1 MADPIY
7 PYVALLNLVKLFTTL
22 SAIPETYSPLLLPL
36 YCEIKEN
43 DQLSFEAL
51 KNCKEIFAKWN
62 NGEDDV
68 EEEVV
73 KRCMD
78 MWLTINGEDYILKK
92 PLSSIP
98 NITRQEAETNDY
110 VGESELQRIEFD
122 PITNEPIKN
131 PLGNLIIEEVEATE
145 YVGSD
150 DDHR

>member
-36 YCEIKEN
+36 YCEIKKN